1 MFDDKYL
8 DALIKEADGLLEK
21 EDLHAYEQQGVLNLR
36 DAALQ
41 LKAGRETLDILVN
54 GRTTVKP
61 VEPPAPKPKPVVK
74 KKVEA
79 HGDA

>member
-8 DALIKEADGLLEK
+8 DALIKEADSLLAK
-21 EDLHAYEQQGVLNLR
+21 ETLHAYEQQGVLNLR

-61 VEPPAPKPKPVVK
+61 EPKPKPVVK
-74 KKVEA
+74 KKVDEDGSA
-79 HGDA
+79 